1 MKKAGILFIIA
12 MSCLC
17 TEFAQED
24 SIQTT
29 LQEVTVNAYPSK
41 PLLLHV
47 ASSVSI
53 IGQEQMSDYTNQ
65 SLVPVMNSVPGVRME
80 ERSPGSYR
88 LSIRGSLLRSPFGIR
103 NIKVY
108 LDEFPLTDAGGNTYL
123 NLINAGSIHS
133 IQIIKGPDGSMFGAN
148 TGGVILLDTE
158 NRSDST
164 LVVAS
169 VRTGSYGLFDE
180 QVSFNKKWKRYSLS
194 INQSYQQSEGY
205 RENSALRRN
214 CLRTIQKWSYKKGS
228 VKLLLLGSQLHY
240 ETPGG
245 LTLLQAESDPRQARL
260 ATATLPGAM
269 EQKAGIYNVTGYT
282 GISNE
287 YRFSPLFKHVFTLF
301 GSYTDFKNP
310 FITNYETRK
319 EKSSGIRTYFELG
332 KKLTV
337 LNWKWDIGVEWQQT
351 KSRVANY
358 DNEQGNKGELQTS
371 DDLKVSQNVVFSQ
384 FSMLLFSRLELEA
397 ALSLNMYHY
406 HFKNT
411 FPDFQD
417 GLTRKE
423 LNPQLMPRIGI
434 SYRIIRDLVWRTSV
448 SKGYSPPTLAEIR
461 PSDNTIYSGLQ
472 SEHGW
477 NYETGFRFNSLD
489 HRWNADIAVFK
500 FDLHQ
505 AIVRRVNDDG
515 TEYFVNAG
523 GTNQMGLEFQFSGVL
538 VKHRLRGF
546 TRGLDVQNSFTY
558 FDFTF
563 KNYSNEMVS
572 YSGNRLTGVPKFLTT
587 CSLKFFFPYR
597 FNLFLSY
604 NYTDR
609 IPLNDGNSAFASS
622 YQLFGSK
629 LNWEF
634 TLKNKVNFQLF
645 VGAENILNV
654 SYSLGNDL
662 NAVGGRYYNPSPGRT
677 YYFGI
682 QLKI

>member
-1 MKKAGILFIIA
+1 MKKAGILFGIA
-12 MSCLC
+12 MSCAC
-17 TEFAQED
+17 VVFAQND
-24 SIQTT
+24 SIDT

-53 IGQEQMSDYTNQ
+53 IGQEQLHDYTNQ
-65 SLVPVMNSVPGVRME
+65 SLVPVLNSVPGVRME

-108 LDEFPLTDAGGNTYL
+108 LDEFPLTDAGGNAYL
-123 NLINAGSIHS
+123 NLINPSSIRS

-148 TGGVILLDTE
+148 TGGVILLDSE

-164 LVVAS
+164 TAAAS
-169 VRTGSYGLFDE
+169 IRTGSYELFDE
-180 QVSFNKKWKRYSLS
+180 QVSFDKKWKRYSLS
-194 INQSYQQSEGY
+194 ISQSYQQSQGY
-205 RENSALRRN
+205 RQNSALQRN
-214 CLRTIQKWSYKKGS
+214 YLQTVQKWRYKKGS

-245 LTLLQAESDPRQARL
+245 LTLLQAELDPRQARL
-260 ATATLPGAM
+260 ATATLPGAT
-269 EQKAGIYNVTGYT
+269 EQKAGIYNVTGYA
-282 GISNE
+282 GVSNE
-287 YRFSPLFKHVFTLF
+287 FHFSPIFKHVLTLF

-319 EKSSGIRTYFELG
+319 EQSSGVRTYFELG
-332 KKLTV
+332 KKRTILD
-337 LNWKWDIGVEWQQT
+337 WKWDLGVEWQQT
-351 KSRVANY
+351 KSRVSNY
-358 DNEQGNKGELQTS
+358 DNELGNRGELQTS
-371 DDLKVSQNVVFSQ
+371 DDLKVSQNVIFSQ
-384 FSMLLFSRLELEA
+384 FSMLLYSRLGLEA
-397 ALSLNMYHY
+397 ALSLNTYQY
-406 HFKNT
+406 RFKNT
-411 FPDFQD
+411 FPDSQD
-417 GLTRKE
+417 AFIRKQ

-434 SYRIIRDLVWRTSV
+434 SYRIVRNLVWRASV

-461 PSDNTIYSGLQ
+461 PSDNMIYSGLQ
-472 SEHGW
+472 SETGW
-477 NYETGFRFNSLD
+477 NYETGFRFNSLNR
-489 HRWNADIAVFK
+489 RWVADVVVFK

-523 GTNQMGLEFQFSGVL
+523 GTNQFGLEFQFSREL
-538 VKHRLRGF
+538 VRHRPKGF
-546 TRGLDVQNSFTY
+546 VRGLDFQNSFTY

-563 KNYSNEMVS
+563 TDYSNDLIS
-572 YSGNRLTGVPKFLTT
+572 YTGNKLTGVPKFVNV
-587 CSLKFFFPYR
+587 CSLKFFFPKG
-597 FNLFLSY
+597 FTLFLSH
-604 NYTDR
+604 NYTDK
-609 IPLNDGNSAFASS
+609 IPLNDGNSTYASA

-629 LNWEF
+629 LNWEH
-634 TLKNKVNFQLF
+634 TYKNKVNFQLF
-645 VGAENILNV
+645 IGAENILNV

-682 QLKI
+682 QLRI